1 MTGWTKD
8 SRYASHTSYF
18 SCIWYLN
25 DRMEFDEDHEFVVLR
40 VRSKYYVSPV
50 NEYTNK
56 KDIGPFSTLTE
67 AKAVAETLMLLQTSV
82 DDLSTSS
89 T

>member
-1 MTGWTKD
+1 MKWGKSERCTPGST
-8 SRYASHTSYF
+8 YF
-18 SCIWYLN
+18 SCIWYSLPRGEMN
-25 DRMEFDEDHEFVVLR
+25 ENYEFVVLE
-40 VRSKYYVSPV
+40 VGGKYYASPI

-56 KDIGPFSTLTE
+56 KDVGPFNTLTE
-67 AKAVAETLMLLQTSV
+67 AETVAETLMLLQTSV